1 MSAASDFA
9 RLQRLP
15 PAEAMAFMDGRQ
27 LSAETYH
34 WHDLWREE
42 HQRAFTVSRLARGD
56 LLEAL
61 QSSLAKSV
69 AGDLSRRD
77 WIKSTEQLL
86 KNAGWWGTTEVT
98 DPRTGELLKTRFN
111 HARLQLIFDTNVRQ
125 AAAAGQWQR
134 MLRNQRTHPFARY
147 VATVVLIVVISAW
160 LTSSLHIWF
169 GWNDKSIADK
179 LVTLKNVS
187 RKYSQKKS
195 NKDPKT
201 EKLLSSVMDESK
213 SGKLNALLKKFVID
227 HNALNDIKIY
237 NSIKEVHAKTIPDI
251 RQDEFIRSML
261 GYVISPTTVNN
272 NWQVTYENF
281 TQEVNLLAQ
290 SLIDTTTQFPTKLN
304 LKDIKHE
311 EYNENDF
318 VNKIRQIE
326 YEEVVLE
333 AVTEYVQTKEVIITE
348 IRTSKKISESLNE
361 YEESL
366 HKRHKTEY
374 RRACRNCTDTQKIT
388 PSQNFYDGMM
398 SSEEGSFYIYN
409 SVPRYFHNGMLHIL
423 AEENEDFIWL
433 LES

>member
-1 MSAASDFA
+1 MAKQSNNSTSTIKGFIYQFLVALKKCFELQEGEVVYIETFGDISVLGQGDTTQIESKFYKSDLTDVDHNVWNTLNNWFKEEFPLDSFSA
-9 RLQRLP
+9 L
-15 PAEAMAFMDGRQ
+15 
-27 LSAETYH
+27 
-34 WHDLWREE
+34 
-42 HQRAFTVSRLARGD
+42 V
-56 LLEAL
+56 LLTT
-61 QSSLAKSV
+61 QKV
-69 AGDLSRRD
+69 
-77 WIKSTEQLL
+77 KSTS
-86 KNAGWWGTTEVT
+86 V
-98 DPRTGELLKTRFN
+98 
-111 HARLQLIFDTNVRQ
+111 
-125 AAAAGQWQR
+125 
-134 MLRNQRTHPFARY
+134 
-147 VATVVLIVVISAW
+147 
-160 LTSSLHIWF
+160 WF